1 MSKIEYSSFQFYRDD
16 TKEDV
21 FIHQKS
27 ISKNNPKKAKSSVGE
42 KERVE
47 FDIVLGDRGLEAL
60 DVTGLNGEH
69 VVGSIFAAEK
79 KSRKKQS
86 KRQL

>member
-1 MSKIEYSSFQFYRDD
+1 M
-16 TKEDV
+16 
-21 FIHQKS
+21 
-27 ISKNNPKKAKSSVGE
+27 GE

-86 KRQL
+86 KTK